1 MIGPSLAAV
10 LTSAVPWL
18 VLVALGLLV
27 ALVGLGLL
35 IAAMVRRRR
44 PAPVASATPV
54 PERAPPAGGTRTP
67 PAAQRASAT
76 GTAGPGP
83 TTRLDERVCSKTS
96 ANGRIDLPEFAH
108 SEWAMEV
115 AMQWVWTI
123 LGALLAGCIIG
134 PLARLVM
141 PGKQNVSVFMT
152 IVIGAV
158 GALVGGVIATRL
170 GVGDTRGI
178 DWIKL
183 AIEVIVAVIV
193 VMIYLNLT
201 GKKSSTQAG
210 RRNPARGR
218 CNRAQ

>member
-1 MIGPSLAAV
+1 
-10 LTSAVPWL
+10 
-18 VLVALGLLV
+18 
-27 ALVGLGLL
+27 
-35 IAAMVRRRR
+35 
-44 PAPVASATPV
+44 
-54 PERAPPAGGTRTP
+54 
-67 PAAQRASAT
+67 
-76 GTAGPGP
+76 
-83 TTRLDERVCSKTS
+83 
-96 ANGRIDLPEFAH
+96 
-108 SEWAMEV
+108 
-115 AMQWVWTI
+115 MQWVWTI

-158 GALVGGVIATRL
+158 GALVGGVIATWL

-201 GKKSSTQAG
+201 GKKSST
-210 RRNPARGR
+210 
-218 CNRAQ
+218 